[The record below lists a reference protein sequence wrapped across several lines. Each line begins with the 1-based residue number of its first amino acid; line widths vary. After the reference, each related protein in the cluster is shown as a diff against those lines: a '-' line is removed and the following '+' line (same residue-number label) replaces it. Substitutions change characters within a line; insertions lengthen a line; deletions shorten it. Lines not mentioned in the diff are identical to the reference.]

1 MIGPVTV
8 AAHNG
13 RVEITCPLRV
23 RGWRGG
29 EPLPDVPRQQLGELL
44 DAPDGLAWVDLVD
57 PSEQDLVELSH
68 RVKLS
73 PTSIEDALAPYER
86 PKLTRHGDH
95 LFLMAYATDL
105 DGEAAAPENG
115 RLRLHRVSVFMFEK
129 LLVTVRRGD
138 GFDMGKVEKVWD
150 ADPQV
155 AKEGVPALVHGL
167 LDVIVD
173 QQFDTIQQ
181 MDDELEGL
189 EGQLFEER
197 RTTRDFQR
205 QIFGRRK
212 DLVRLRRIITP
223 MREIIGGL
231 MRHLSRDM
239 SRDLAGWYEDL
250 YDHSLRAA
258 EWTESLRDMVSSVFE
273 TNLSLQDLNLNTV
286 MKKLAGWAAV
296 IAVPTAITGWFGQ
309 NIPYPGFSNVYGLWM
324 SVVSIVVVCI
334 GLYAFL
340 RHRDWI

>member
-1 MIGPVTV
+1 M
-8 AAHNG
+8 
-13 RVEITCPLRV
+13 EITCPIKV

-29 EPLPDVPRQQLGELL
+29 EPLSDVPRKQIGDLL

-57 PSEQDLVELSH
+57 PSAQDLTELSH
-68 RVKLS
+68 RVHLS

-95 LFLMAYATDL
+95 LFVMAYATDL
-105 DGEAAAPENG
+105 SGPASAPQSG
-115 RLRLHRVSVFMFEK
+115 RLRLHRVSIFMFEK

-138 GFDMGKVEKVWD
+138 GFDMGAVEKVWD
-150 ADPQV
+150 ADPKV

-167 LDVIVD
+167 LDVVVD
-173 QQFDTIQQ
+173 SQFDTIQQ

-212 DLVRLRRIITP
+212 DLVQLRRIITP
-223 MREIIGGL
+223 MREIVGGL
-231 MRHLSRDM
+231 MRHLSSDM
-239 SRDLAGWYEDL
+239 SRDLEGWYQDL
-250 YDHSLRAA
+250 YDHCLRAA

-273 TNLSLQDLNLNTV
+273 TNLSLQDLSLNTV

-309 NIPYPGFSNVYGLWM
+309 NIPYWGFGKPLGLWM
-324 SVVSIVVVCI
+324 SVVSIVVVCA

>member
-1 MIGPVTV
+1 M
-8 AAHNG
+8 
-13 RVEITCPLRV
+13 EITCPIKV

-29 EPLPDVPRQQLGELL
+29 EPLSGVPRKQIGDLL
-44 DAPDGLAWVDLVD
+44 DAPDGLVWVDLID
-57 PSEQDLVELSH
+57 PSAQDLTELSH
-68 RVKLS
+68 RVHLS
-73 PTSIEDALAPYER
+73 PTAIEDALAPYER

-95 LFLMAYATDL
+95 LFVMAYATDL
-105 DGEAAAPENG
+105 SGQASAPENG
-115 RLRLHRVSVFMFEK
+115 RLRLHRVSIFMFEK

-138 GFDMGKVEKVWD
+138 GFDMDAVEKVWD
-150 ADPQV
+150 ADPKV

-167 LDVIVD
+167 LDVVVD
-173 QQFDTIQQ
+173 SQFDTIQQ

-212 DLVRLRRIITP
+212 DLVQLRRIITP
-223 MREIIGGL
+223 MREIVGGL
-231 MRHLSRDM
+231 MRHLSQDM
-239 SRDLAGWYEDL
+239 SRDLEGWYQDL
-250 YDHSLRAA
+250 YDHCLRAA

-273 TNLSLQDLNLNTV
+273 TNLSLQDLSLNTV

-309 NIPYPGFSNVYGLWM
+309 NIPYWGFGKPLGLWM
-324 SVVSIVVVCI
+324 SVVAIVVVCI